1 MVTGISSSARQ
12 EKETDDFCRTR
23 SRSCCLLCP
32 PYCVSW
38 EWHLLLQVYLCSLYR
53 EAPRPL
59 DMGHGSSTFLLVAG
73 STRRQK
79 RCSSSSVFPKYN
91 PEIFSWCFWLKNL
104 QKLDLHHRQ
113 TTAPRGADNSLSN
126 VVSVDLKMRFAS
138 AILCGIWSPLMSR
151 NWSEWNLSST
161 AQLLTPE
168 QVVGT
173 GSFILLCWNTGWY
186 IIDEWKMCYVCWLY
200 LQITTLITADS
211 PGTSSGPNSA
221 LYLQETYIFLITDV
235 FTAATHN
242 IPSST
247 DEKWGK

>member
-1 MVTGISSSARQ
+1 MVTGISSSARHK
-12 EKETDDFCRTR
+12 KETDDFCRTR

-53 EAPRPL
+53 EVPQPL

-91 PEIFSWCFWLKNL
+91 PEIFSRCFWLKKL
-104 QKLDLHHRQ
+104 QKLDLHHHQ

-126 VVSVDLKMRFAS
+126 VVSIDLKMRFAS

-173 GSFILLCWNTGWY
+173 GSFILPCWNTGWY
-186 IIDEWKMCYVCWLY
+186 HWWMKDVLRVLTLPADHHTDNSWLPWY
-200 LQITTLITADS
+200 FIRSKLGIV
-211 PGTSSGPNSA
+211 SSRN
-221 LYLQETYIFLITDV
+221 LYFSHYGCFY
-235 FTAATHN
+235 
-242 IPSST
+242 SSNAQHSIKYWW
-247 DEKWGK
+247 EMR